1 MHKRYCR
8 GDECV
13 SGDSAWSILMNLFK
27 ESHMRATT
35 IGSFLVCA
43 AALAASAAGQ
53 TPPPAPAATRT
64 VVASTKLPT
73 LGDTPVHFKAVSV
86 TIPSGA
92 SSGVSSSNGIL
103 YQLSGS
109 TVVSIG
115 GEVKTLS
122 PGEGLFI
129 ADGNVA
135 TLKAGDGAPST
146 LLHFLRVSPAS
157 LDTV

>member
-1 MHKRYCR
+1 MN
-8 GDECV
+8 
-13 SGDSAWSILMNLFK
+13 WSK

-43 AALAASAAGQ
+43 AALATSAASQ
-53 TPPPAPAATRT
+53 TPPPAPATART
-64 VVASTKLPT
+64 VVASTKLPM

-86 TIPSGA
+86 TVPSGA
-92 SSGVSSSNGIL
+92 SSSVASSDGIL

-122 PGEGLFI
+122 PGEGLFV
-129 ADGNVA
+129 ASGNAA
-135 TLKAGDGAPST
+135 TLKAGDGGA
-146 LLHFLRVSPAS
+146 
-157 LDTV
+157 